1 MNVDDVP
8 NPDRGLPARG
18 TPSPSELLI
27 QAPSERLAQEMADL
41 NRRLLEARED
51 YDNLRRRTERER
63 SDWIEQANADLVSQ
77 LLPVLDDLEYAAR
90 MECLDPQYGR
100 GVKLIYQRFAD
111 TLKGV
116 GLEPIPAI
124 GERFDPRMHEAV
136 QRVEAGSPRE
146 TLIVDEYQKGY
157 TFNGRLLRASRV
169 KVAVRL

>member
-1 MNVDDVP
+1 MNVDDLPTV
-8 NPDRGLPARG
+8 DGDMPARDG
-18 TPSPSELLI
+18 PSQPELLI

-41 NRRLLEARED
+41 DRRLVEARED

-63 SDWIEQANADLVSQ
+63 SDWIEQASAELVGQ
-77 LLPVLDDLEYAAR
+77 LLPVLDDLEYATR
-90 MECLDPQYGR
+90 IECLDPQYAR
-100 GVKLIYQRFAD
+100 GIKIIYQRFAD

-124 GERFDPRMHEAV
+124 GERFDPRLHEAV
-136 QRVEAGSPRE
+136 QRVEAGSPKE
-146 TLIVDEYQKGY
+146 PLIVDEYQKGY